1 MEVLEDVDKSC
12 YIHIPFCN
20 RICSYC
26 DFCKLFY
33 NEKLVDKYLESL
45 EKEIKDIYKG
55 EILNTIYIGGGTPSA
70 LSLKQLQKL
79 LEMIKSLNR
88 SSTCEFSIECNFD
101 SINKDKLLLLKK
113 YGVNRLSFGLES
125 IDKNNLYKL
134 GRNEDKERTKSVI
147 DLCHSLGFNNIN
159 IDLMYAIEGEDI
171 KTLDKDLDF
180 ILSLGVTHVS
190 TYSLIIEEHTKLY
203 IDKVQYISEDLDY
216 EMYKYITEKLKKYGY
231 KHYEISNFA
240 KDGYYSKH
248 NLCYW
253 HNEEYYGFGL
263 GASSYLDDIRS
274 TNTRSIT
281 KYLQGKMI
289 SSYEK
294 LSKSDKMD
302 YEMILGLRLLD
313 GVSRRKFEDKYDISL
328 DDVYN
333 IDNLIENG
341 DIISSS
347 DYINIPE
354 DKLYVSNEILINFIE
369 E

>member
-1 MEVLEDVDKSC
+1 MNLNQTVSSC

-33 NEKLVDKYLESL
+33 NDKLVDKYLESL
-45 EKEIKDIYKG
+45 EKEVKKIYKG
-55 EILNTIYIGGGTPSA
+55 EVLNTIYIGGGTPSA
-70 LSLKQLQKL
+70 LSLKQLQRL

-88 SSTCEFSIECNFD
+88 SSSCEFSIECNFD

-125 IDKNNLYKL
+125 IDKNNLHKL
-134 GRNEDKERTKSVI
+134 GRNEDIEKTRSVI
-147 DLCHSLGFNNIN
+147 NLCHLLGFNNIN
-159 IDLMYAIEGEDI
+159 IDLMYAIEGENI
-171 KTLDKDLDF
+171 NTLDKDLDF
-180 ILSLGVTHVS
+180 ILSLGVTHIS

-203 IDKVQYISEDLDY
+203 IDKAQYISEDLDY
-216 EMYKYITEKLKKYGY
+216 EMYKHICEKLKKYGY

-263 GASSYLDDIRS
+263 GASSYLNDIRS

-281 KYLQGKMI
+281 KYLQGNMI

-294 LSKSDKMD
+294 LSKSDKID

-313 GVSRRKFEDKYDISL
+313 GVSKRGFEDKYDISL

-347 DYINIPE
+347 DYIKIPE

>member
-1 MEVLEDVDKSC
+1 MNLDQVVSSC

-20 RICSYC
+20 SICSYC

-33 NEKLVDKYLESL
+33 NEKIVDLYLNSL
-45 EKEIKDIYKG
+45 EREIKDIYNG
-55 EILNTIYIGGGTPSA
+55 EVLNTIYIGGGTPSA
-70 LSLKQLQKL
+70 LSFKQLQKL

-88 SSTCEFSIECNFD
+88 SSSCEFSIECNFD
-101 SINKDKLLLLKK
+101 SINKEKLLLLKE

-125 IDKNNLYKL
+125 IDKNNLHKL
-134 GRNEDKERTKSVI
+134 GRNEDIEKTKSII
-147 DLCHSLGFNNIN
+147 DLCHRLGFNNIN

-180 ILSLGVTHVS
+180 ILSLDVTHIS
-190 TYSLIIEEHTKLY
+190 TYSLIIEEHTKMY
-203 IDKVQYISEDLDY
+203 IDKVPYISEDLDY
-216 EMYKYITEKLKKYGY
+216 EMYKYICEKLKRSDY
-231 KHYEISNFA
+231 KHYEISNFT

-263 GASSYLDDIRS
+263 GASSYLGDVRS

-281 KYLQGKMI
+281 NYLQGKRI

-294 LSKSDKMD
+294 LTKSDKMD

-313 GVSRRKFEDKYDISL
+313 GVSKRKFKEKYGCSIEDL
-328 DDVYN
+328 YN
-333 IDNLIENG
+333 VNFLINNG
-341 DIISSS
+341 LIISST
-347 DYINIPE
+347 DYIKIPE
-354 DKLYVSNEILINFIE
+354 DKIYVSNEILINFIE

>member
-1 MEVLEDVDKSC
+1 MNLNQVVSSC

-33 NEKLVDKYLESL
+33 NEELVDKYLESL

-55 EILNTIYIGGGTPSA
+55 EVLNTIYIGGGTPSS
-70 LSLKQLQKL
+70 LSFNQLEKL
-79 LEMIKSLNR
+79 LEIIKCFNI
-88 SSTCEFSIECNFD
+88 SSSCEFSIECNFD

-125 IDKNNLYKL
+125 IDKNNLHRL
-134 GRNEDKERTKSVI
+134 GRSEDIEKTKSVI

-171 KTLDKDLDF
+171 KTLDKDIDF
-180 ILSLGVTHVS
+180 ILSLGITHIS

-203 IDKVQYISEDLDY
+203 IDKAQYISEDLDY
-216 EMYKYITEKLKKYGY
+216 EMYKHICEKLKKYGY

-263 GASSYLDDIRS
+263 GASSYLKDIRS

-289 SSYEK
+289 SNYEK
-294 LSKSDKMD
+294 LSKSDKMS
-302 YEMILGLRLLD
+302 YEMILGLRLLE
-313 GVSRRKFEDKYDISL
+313 GVSKKKFEDKYGISL
-328 DDVYN
+328 DNVYN

-347 DYINIPE
+347 DYIKIPE